1 MKKWN
6 HFGYQTCYVPNGA
19 DFMEMTNINGN
30 WVDFD
35 ASGCNIAPP
44 HRVYFLMF
52 TLKDFVESV
61 KI

>member
-1 MKKWN
+1 MVTR
-6 HFGYQTCYVPNGA
+6 HVMYQNGA
-19 DFMEMTNINGN
+19 DFMEMTNINVN
-30 WVDFD
+30 WIDFD

-52 TLKDFVESV
+52 TLKDFVELV